1 MPEAW
6 VTTSL
11 SLYQCVELL
20 EYCLLIINSILGLS
34 ILYLFLFSPYL
45 IFNDASADVYAES
58 YWSNGAPMAT
68 ARSEITSAVL
78 DNKIYVIGGF
88 ENGRSTVSAVEAYDP
103 IANKWTT
110 VAPLPQPLD
119 HTAAAAASSDGKLY
133 VVGGGYLDRDNLS
146 DKLYVYNPD
155 YNNWTQ
161 GANLPGARG
170 AMTANFVDGVLYVVG
185 GVDNQKTLDRLLA
198 YDPSTDAWSEKSP
211 MPTTAREHLTSAVV
225 DGKLY
230 VMGGRTN
237 GMSANVNTNEVYDPK
252 TDKWTVLEPMPSKRG
267 GLASAVANG
276 SIYVFGGE
284 QPSGTFANNE
294 KFDTANNKWT
304 IEAPMPTARHGLTA
318 ASVGDEIYVIGGGP
332 RPGGSAVSLN
342 EIFHVGRK

>member
-1 MPEAW
+1 
-6 VTTSL
+6 
-11 SLYQCVELL
+11 
-20 EYCLLIINSILGLS
+20 
-34 ILYLFLFSPYL
+34 
-45 IFNDASADVYAES
+45 
-58 YWSNGAPMAT
+58 
-68 ARSEITSAVL
+68 L